1 MSSRTLKFQELS
13 QEALLLPPNVFNY
26 VVIIIIYVIVGAFTP
41 YTKEAY
47 IIFKTFPN
55 YLGRK

>member
-1 MSSRTLKFQELS
+1 MKFQELS
-13 QEALLLPPNVFNY
+13 QEALLLPPNVSNY
-26 VVIIIIYVIVGAFTP
+26 VVVIIIYVIVGAFTP
-41 YTKEAY
+41 YTKEGY